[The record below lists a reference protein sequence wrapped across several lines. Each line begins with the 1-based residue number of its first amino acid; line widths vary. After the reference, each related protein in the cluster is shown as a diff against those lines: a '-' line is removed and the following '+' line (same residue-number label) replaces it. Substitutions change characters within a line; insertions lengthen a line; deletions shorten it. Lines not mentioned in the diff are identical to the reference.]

1 MRWYK
6 EAVCPCL
13 HHTVRRGGQM
23 WILKP
28 PTLVPYMKLLQ
39 LPALSESTLIRS
51 SNQEEIDQ
59 FSTSVAAET
68 ATMNSDVYHID
79 LSNAAAEMAVLDEEV
94 KQMEHAEQGLQTK
107 MQELFKKVTFNQLFL
122 CEDVGILE
130 TFCYNIIQLLV
141 KTKPLD
147 LMWRKHIDEDVEDII
162 KNFQKQM
169 YLAFG
174 AAYGEMQE
182 KSHEE
187 KIDEEVVKE
196 IEEID

>member
-1 MRWYK
+1 
-6 EAVCPCL
+6 
-13 HHTVRRGGQM
+13 
-23 WILKP
+23 
-28 PTLVPYMKLLQ
+28 
-39 LPALSESTLIRS
+39 
-51 SNQEEIDQ
+51 
-59 FSTSVAAET
+59 
-68 ATMNSDVYHID
+68 MNSDVYHID
-79 LSNAAAEMAVLDEEV
+79 LSNATAEMAVLDEEV

-122 CEDVGILE
+122 CEDGGILE

-147 LMWRKHIDEDVEDII
+147 MVWRKHIDEDVEDII

-169 YLAFG
+169 YLALG

-182 KSHEE
+182 KIQEE
-187 KIDEEVVKE
+187 KINEDEEVVRE

>member
-1 MRWYK
+1 
-6 EAVCPCL
+6 
-13 HHTVRRGGQM
+13 M

-28 PTLVPYMKLLQ
+28 PTMVPYMKLLQ
-39 LPALSESTLIRS
+39 LPALSESTLIRIR
-51 SNQEEIDQ
+51 NQEEIDQ

-68 ATMNSDVYHID
+68 ATMNSDVFNID
-79 LSNAAAEMAVLDEEV
+79 LSNAAAEMAALDEEV
-94 KQMEHAEQGLQTK
+94 KQMECAEQGLQNK

-141 KTKPLD
+141 KSKPLD
-147 LMWRKHIDEDVEDII
+147 LVWKKHIDEDVEDII

-169 YLAFG
+169 YLALG

-182 KSHEE
+182 KIHEE
-187 KIDEEVVKE
+187 KIDEEEEVEKE
-196 IEEID
+196 IEEVD